1 VRSDDEKS
9 TLLKAVITGPEDTP
23 YTGGVFEFDVYFPTK
38 YPAVPPKVSFRTT
51 GNGTVRFNP
60 NLYNCGKVC
69 LSLLGTWEGAQ
80 GEQWNAETSTI
91 IQVLISI
98 QSLILCPE
106 PYYNEPG
113 FERSYGTTQGNAES
127 NRYNEEVFKNS
138 LKFAILG
145 QLSSPPE
152 IRGGDQSSFLPQEAF
167 TDQGT
172 GDSG

>member
-1 VRSDDEKS
+1 
-9 TLLKAVITGPEDTP
+9 LGCDTIEINL
-23 YTGGVFEFDVYFPTK
+23 VFFYWTMHF
-38 YPAVPPKVSFRTT
+38 
-51 GNGTVRFNP
+51 
-60 NLYNCGKVC
+60 KVC

-113 FERSYGTTQGNAES
+113 FERNYGTSAGNAES
-127 NRYNEEVFKNS
+127 NRYNEEVFKNN
-138 LKFAILG
+138 LKFAILS

-152 IRGGDQSSFLPQEAF
+152 GFEDVTKAHFYLRRHSLLKELETQQELYKSKEVKKLVAEVRGELLKMDRPSVVKV
-167 TDQGT
+167 DN
-172 GDSG
+172 